1 MTLLTMINSVQDQ
14 LGLPRSSSVVG
25 STDQTT
31 RTLLALANVEGQDLQ
46 QRANWQRLNL
56 QVTHTTVATE
66 SQGALDT
73 IMPGFKFLLNDII
86 WNRTI
91 DIPIFGP
98 QSPQAWQQA
107 LAMTA
112 TGPYNYYRIRGNEL
126 LIYPVCTAGQTLAME
141 YASKNWCESSGG
153 TKQSAWAADTDVGL
167 LDERIMA
174 LGVRWRF
181 QESKGFAYAGSQST
195 YERQVQQAI
204 AREGSRGTVNMGDS
218 WDYWPTAL
226 APNGSWNIP

>member
-14 LGLPRSSSVVG
+14 LGLPRSATVVG

-31 RTLLALANVEGQDLQ
+31 RTLLALANVEGQDLE

-56 QVTHTTVATE
+56 EATLTTVATE

-73 IMPGFKFLLNDII
+73 IMPGFKFMLNDII
-86 WNRTI
+86 WNRTL
-91 DIPIFGP
+91 DIPVFGP
-98 QSPQAWQQA
+98 LSPQAWQQMKA
-107 LAMTA
+107 LVA
-112 TGPYNYYRIRGNEL
+112 TGPYNYYRIWQNAL
-126 LIYPVCTAGQTLAME
+126 YMYPAPTAGQTVAME

-153 TKQSAWAADTDVGL
+153 TAQSAWAADTDVGR

-174 LGVRWRF
+174 LGIRWRF
-181 QESKGFAYAGSQST
+181 QESKGFAYSGSQDL

-204 AREGSRGTVNMGDS
+204 AREASRSTVNMGDN